1 MTGHKRITKREK
13 FLNMMNEVVPWEE
26 WEATIR
32 PYYPK
37 GERGRP
43 PIGIATMLRVYLVQ
57 VWFNMSD
64 EATEDALYD
73 SNAIRKFVG
82 LNSDERAPD
91 ATTLLKFRHLLEE
104 NDLCEKL
111 FQSIKNLKAVK

>member
-1 MTGHKRITKREK
+1 MAEEKRITKREK
-13 FLNMMNEVVPWEE
+13 FLDTMNKVVPWEE
-26 WEATIR
+26 WEEIIR

-43 PIGIATMLRVYLVQ
+43 PIGITTMLRVYLVQ

-73 SNAIRKFVG
+73 SNAILKMVR
-82 LNSDERAPD
+82 LHPSS
-91 ATTLLKFRHLLEE
+91 TLPP
-104 NDLCEKL
+104 
-111 FQSIKNLKAVK
+111 

>member
-1 MTGHKRITKREK
+1 MTVDL
-13 FLNMMNEVVPWEE
+13 FLRAGGLLE
-26 WEATIR
+26 
-32 PYYPK
+32 PK
-37 GERGRP
+37 Y
-43 PIGIATMLRVYLVQ
+43 T
-57 VWFNMSD
+57 
-64 EATEDALYD
+64 ATEDALYD

-111 FQSIKNLKAVK
+111 FQSIKKMLDDKGCIIDLSTNLAILA